1 MSTNPSKTLGY
12 KVGGESMKL
21 STKGRYGLRAAV
33 DLAMFA
39 KDEPISISTI
49 AARQDLSEGY
59 LEQLFAKLKKA
70 GIVHSIRGTN
80 GGYQLARPAG
90 EISVGDVL
98 RALEGDMVIV
108 DCPDSEN
115 QCAKYGS
122 CVTKYVWKRINN
134 SINDTMDAMTL
145 EEIIVNSSH
154 LDDSKGKKAYCSK

>member
-1 MSTNPSKTLGY
+1 
-12 KVGGESMKL
+12 MKL

-33 DLAMFA
+33 DLAIFA

-49 AARQDLSEGY
+49 AARENLSESY

-70 GIVHSIRGTN
+70 GLVHSIRGTN

-90 EISVGDVL
+90 DISVGDVL
-98 RALEGDMVIV
+98 RALEGEMVVV
-108 DCPDSEN
+108 DCPDSESG
-115 QCAKYGS
+115 CAKYGS

-145 EEIIVNSSH
+145 EEIAQNSNGIE
-154 LDDSKGKKAYCSK
+154 DEGGQKAYCIK